1 MFKSS
6 MIKMTHGSSDID
18 NSLGGLLPLRAE
30 GGTRPY
36 YWRSADFLTG

>member
-18 NSLGGLLPLRAE
+18 NSLGELLLLRAE
-30 GGTRPY
+30 GEDAALLLALG
-36 YWRSADFLTG
+36 